1 MTRKQWRTKSQAE
14 DLKLILERYRRYL
27 KDIGLRDSTIM
38 GYISYLGR
46 FLIFTGEPYPP
57 LSKAHEYR
65 DHLLARN
72 LTRQTVNNA
81 CIAIKNYYKMQGE
94 DFQFKFLD
102 ANTTLPFYF
111 DQDDVLKIFS
121 VASQNI
127 KHLAMLKVLFYCSL
141 RASEICGL
149 EDRDVNLKAKV
160 LRVRNGKGGKDGIV
174 FLTEDCAITLKRYLA
189 IRPLLVIDNKN
200 PFFFTDYDNLWDRRD
215 IYRMFIHYKKK
226 AGITKPGGLH
236 VFSRHTPAT
245 LMIKNGC
252 DLRIVKDIMRHN
264 DIATTL
270 RYAHVA
276 DETRRAAYDKSMVL

>member
-1 MTRKQWRTKSQAE
+1 MTRKQWNVEPQAE
-14 DLKLILERYRRYL
+14 DLKLVLEGYRRYL
-27 KDIGLRDSTIM
+27 KNIGLRDSTIE
-38 GYISYLGR
+38 GYLSYSGR
-46 FLIFTGEPYPP
+46 FLVFAGESHPP

-65 DHLLARN
+65 NHLLARN
-72 LTRQTVNNA
+72 LSRQTVNNA

-94 DFQFKFLD
+94 DFQFKFLN
-102 ANTTLPFYF
+102 ANKILPFFF
-111 DQDDVLKIFS
+111 DQADVLNIFTA
-121 VASQNI
+121 ASRNI

-149 EDRDVNLKAKV
+149 EDKDVNLKEKV

-174 FLTEDCAITLKRYLA
+174 YLTEDCAVTLKRYLG
-189 IRPLLVIDNKN
+189 IRPPLVLDKKN
-200 PFFFTDYDNLWDRRD
+200 PLFFTDYDNFWDRRD
-215 IYRMFIHYKKK
+215 VYRMFIHYKNR

-252 DLRIVKDIMRHN
+252 DLRIVKELLRHN

-276 DETRRAAYDKSMVL
+276 DETRRAAYDKAMFL